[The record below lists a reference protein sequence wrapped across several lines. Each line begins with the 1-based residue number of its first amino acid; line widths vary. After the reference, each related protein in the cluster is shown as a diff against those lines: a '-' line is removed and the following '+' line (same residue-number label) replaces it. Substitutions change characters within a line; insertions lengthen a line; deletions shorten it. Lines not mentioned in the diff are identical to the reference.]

1 MKLKAVALVLT
12 GLALVGLTGCSE
24 YNADKEAVNGS
35 HEYIELDRKL
45 FSDDELAYFDGS
57 SETAMVECGDRG
69 FWDPYCYE
77 TPDGA
82 VEFEYK
88 VSKNG
93 IYDERLTIDGEA
105 KEARCLVPWDGPYRC
120 WLSAKES

>member
-1 MKLKAVALVLT
+1 MKLKAVALVLS

-24 YNADKEAVNGS
+24 YNADKEAVNSS
-35 HEYIELDRKL
+35 HEYIELKSNP
-45 FSDDELAYFDGS
+45 FSDDELAYLDGS
-57 SETAMVECGDRG
+57 SETAMVECGDKG

-82 VEFEYK
+82 IEFEYS
-88 VSKNG
+88 VSRYG
-93 IYDERLTIDGEA
+93 VSDEKLTIDGEA
-105 KEARCLVPWDGPYRC
+105 KEAECFAPWSGPYRC